1 MPETPPPKA
10 LLKLAVPGVR
20 IADAALPDW
29 LASGPRLRGGE
40 SKPDSFLPEG
50 LVKVRCAVA
59 LSLPTRGLGEGAG
72 LVEEEIRSGQVVV
85 LGLEDGATVMLSP
98 DSLAAALP
106 SGEKGALSTLDL
118 AALSDATA
126 VTRGAPAGL
135 AMRLFSRLF
144 VLDVDPEFIDG
155 ILEEAREKALQW
167 ARQKLKAAVSE
178 KLWDLGE
185 QGISWY
191 ATKALM
197 ATIEGRIG
205 ITPGLYRWQGEE
217 NDSPTP
223 WSPAEAPLEQA
234 ATQPLLLFIH
244 GIASSCTGSF
254 ADLRTTS
261 LKDWRGLMAIYGDRV
276 LAFDHHTFSVSP
288 IQNAIALVRLLP
300 RRARVHLVTHS
311 TGGLVGDLL
320 CLAGFD
326 PDLIDRY
333 WRATPSVD
341 GEVDPDRRQKLIESL
356 QETYEEQ
363 RQMLGELRNLLR
375 EKELN
380 IERYVRVASPAR
392 GTRLVG
398 SHLDIFLSAL
408 LTVIGVVPI
417 LSGNLIYAGVK
428 RMVLEIVRLRTD
440 PRLVPGLEA
449 ILPDSPLGAFLAA
462 AVPAARPK
470 LAVIAGD
477 VKGDS
482 LLQRL
487 LLLVHDTVSFR
498 GVQNDIVV
506 DTDSMD
512 GGIAVSCPYDYLFLQ
527 GPRINHFHYFADATI
542 RTAFYS
548 WLTASESPSA
558 FQSIQPIPLIPPSKD
573 TLALARGSRLFRGV
587 GTAANALPVVVV
599 VPDLMGCHLLDAST
613 HQCLWFDPDLTPQKD
628 PASLGDWEHTRV
640 EAMLIDRF
648 YGELQQHLGQFH
660 RVEPYA
666 YDWRQPLV
674 HGEDCEPRPDS
685 DQPSD
690 RPSDRPPNVVDD
702 LATLLGDLLKESRQP
717 VRLLAHGSG
726 GLLVRALAAAHTEL
740 WQRLTEREGARVL
753 MLGTPHQGTYGT
765 VETLLGKSRLARQLL
780 RRHGKEAMKRLLGQL
795 AQCPGVLQTLPT
807 AAFAGPTPASTG
819 TDMGDA
825 LAPHDWTSPGQWTP
839 ELLAAAGREGVVA
852 PPPESNLLEQAG
864 MGWDRMPVAAL
875 KPASAQIPCLIT
887 VHGQSALTPCGLT
900 LHEGEVHMLGTPQG
914 DGLVTW
920 ASAKS
925 GIEAADYLLPV
936 EHGALTCTSSAFAA
950 LDDLLQI
957 GSTAKLTRLAPQ
969 NFAEELQVCDIPPVL
984 LPTSAELLAS
994 VLGGPSHRAQQAE
1007 VPLAATLKVRCRAM
1021 DLRFVTQP
1029 VLVGH
1034 YEQDPITGP
1043 EALIDRQLVNSQL
1056 TTRHQLGIYAG
1067 PLGTATVVLLDQT
1080 AEEHLRDSYRGAV
1093 VTGLGP
1099 MGALTHSTLTE
1110 AVRVGAL
1117 RYLLQILDRR
1127 GGELPDAEKIEAPL
1141 TTLLLG
1147 TNSTTA
1153 SNITI
1158 EDSLS
1163 CIVRGVMAANR
1174 QFRDAHPGG
1183 RVMVSRLDIVELNLD
1198 IAITAV
1204 KALQR
1209 VTDQLNKE
1217 NPCSDMQVEFDPL
1230 LHTDGSQ
1237 RHRLDASVGFG
1248 YWPRFVITDS
1258 EGSRQGSRRETAI
1271 ARSISFARFGQL
1283 ARAEATQQQRQP
1295 GLVESIVEK
1304 SISNYAYNENLAR
1317 ALFHLLVPHE
1327 FKELFRQTD
1336 RMVLVLDER
1345 TANLPW
1351 EMMWDGDSPICLKQR
1366 MVRQLQSTNN
1376 RSIVSQAFRYSA
1388 YVVGNPST
1396 QGYDQVFRDVLDQ
1409 QMGPIKSLH
1418 PLPAAEEEARTV
1430 VKLLRDKDFK
1440 IEESIGADEQ
1450 AVDIIEKMF
1459 RRPYRIIHISAHGLF
1474 DKRTMFGDRRSG
1486 VMLSDGMLITA
1497 AEICSVE
1504 QVPDLVFLNCCHLA
1518 RTDRVDSETVPLNR
1532 LAASLATELIR
1543 LGVRVVLAAGW
1554 AVEDGVARFFT
1565 EQFYQKLLSNQ
1576 PFGEAV
1582 FQARVAT
1589 HEMYSGSTTW
1599 GAFQAYGDPSFVL
1612 DSNPVHRDSV
1622 DHAEPAAPFVHEE
1635 ELLQELKALKVNL
1648 HVPSTQKDAVS
1659 GSSLLTEQQ
1668 LQAALKRSES
1678 TWPTIPRVAASI
1690 ADVYRELGPA
1700 SYEKAREW
1708 YLKAL
1713 RQDSHPFVSYDESTT
1728 FAPISAIEQLAVI
1741 ESQLG
1746 IEQWERGRGNSDQKM
1761 METGRELML
1770 SGINRL
1776 DRLIKLIDLPSIAEA
1791 PASTS
1796 TVLLVPSSSYSDRK
1810 AMLGG
1815 AYKRQAVSFAQ
1826 ELQADR
1832 AEAVNHLASNKK
1844 LKAENDFT
1852 KSLSSSIRWYK
1863 DSGEACYPSVNW
1875 FVLQAVRDLDKPFK
1889 GRSAEIEA
1897 ARACADTARQE
1908 YREKPTFW
1916 NAVTPADALLTMH
1929 LLDRSLNNELNR
1941 VKSAYLEALEHVAAT
1956 PSERESV
1963 VRHLKNLVHLVEG
1976 MMSLASFHTVP
1987 STHDPEVFKQA
1998 RGVLN
2003 ALKEL
2008 HELACTIT
2016 LQLAP
2021 AEPTVEAST
2030 ALVIE
2035 TWD

>member
-1 MPETPPPKA
+1 MPESELPKA
-10 LLKLAVPGVR
+10 LLQLAVPGVW
-20 IADAALPDW
+20 IPDAALPDW
-29 LASGPRLRGGE
+29 LASGPRLRGE
-40 SKPDSFLPEG
+40 SKLDLFLPEG
-50 LVKVRCAVA
+50 LVKVRWAVA
-59 LSLPTRGLGEGAG
+59 LSPSTRGAGEGAG
-72 LVEEEIRSGQVVV
+72 LVEQEICSGQIVVI
-85 LGLEDGATVMLSP
+85 GFEDGATVMFSP
-98 DSLAAALP
+98 ESLLAAHRP
-106 SGEKGALSTLDL
+106 GEKGELPRLDL

-126 VTRGAPAGL
+126 LTRGAPAGVGL
-135 AMRLFSRLF
+135 RLLSRLF
-144 VLDVDPEFIDG
+144 VLDVDSEFVDE

-167 ARQKLKAAVSE
+167 ARQKLKTFVSE
-178 KLWDLGE
+178 KLWNFGE
-185 QGISWY
+185 RGVSWF

-197 ATIEGRIG
+197 GTIEGRIG

-217 NDSPTP
+217 NDSPSL
-223 WSPAEAPLEQA
+223 WSPQEAPLAQVDA
-234 ATQPLLLFIH
+234 QPILLFIH
-244 GIASSCTGSF
+244 GIASSRNGSF
-254 ADLRTTS
+254 ADLRQSS
-261 LKDWRGLMAIYGDRV
+261 LKDWRGLMATYGDRV
-276 LAFDHHTFSVSP
+276 LAFEHHTFSVSP
-288 IQNAIALVRLLP
+288 IENALNLARQLP
-300 RRARVHLVTHS
+300 RRAKVHLVTHS

-320 CLAGFD
+320 CLTGFD
-326 PDLIDRY
+326 ADLIDQY
-333 WRATPSVD
+333 WRVTPSVAE
-341 GEVDPDRRQKLIESL
+341 EVDEHRRKTLVESL
-356 QETYEEQ
+356 KDAYAEQ
-363 RQMLGELRNLLR
+363 RQMLGELRSVLR

-380 IERYVRVASPAR
+380 IERYVRVACPAR

-398 SHLDIFLSAL
+398 SHLDVFLSGL
-408 LTVIGVVPI
+408 LTVIGLVPI
-417 LSGNLIYAGVK
+417 LSENPPYAAVK
-428 RMVLEIVRLRTD
+428 RMVLEILRLRTD

-462 AVPAARPK
+462 ARPAARPK

-477 VKGDS
+477 VKADS

-487 LLLVHDTVSFR
+487 LLLVHDTVSFQ
-498 GVQNDIVV
+498 GVQNDLVV
-506 DTDSMD
+506 DTDSMH
-512 GGIAVSCPYDYLFLQ
+512 GGIAVSCPHDYLFLE
-527 GPRINHFHYFADATI
+527 GPRINHFHYFADASI
-542 RTAFYS
+542 RAAFYS
-548 WLTASESPSA
+548 WFTARNSPA
-558 FQSIQPIPLIPPSKD
+558 GFQSIQPVPLIPPPAD
-573 TLALARGSRLFRGV
+573 TLSQARGSQWFRGV
-587 GTAANALPVVVV
+587 GTAANALPVVVL
-599 VPDLMGCHLLDAST
+599 VPDLMGCHLLDASQ
-613 HQCLWFDPDLTPQKD
+613 QCLWFDPELTALKD
-628 PASLGDWEHTRV
+628 SASLGDWKHTTV
-640 EAMLIDRF
+640 KALLIDRF
-648 YGELQQHLGQFH
+648 YGELLLHLRQSH
-660 RVEPYA
+660 RVEPFA

-674 HGEDCEPRPDS
+674 HEEEPEPGPDS

-690 RPSDRPPNVVDD
+690 QLPNVVGD
-702 LATLLGDLLKESRQP
+702 LATLLEDLLKETSQP
-717 VRLLAHGSG
+717 LRLVAHGAG
-726 GLLVRALAAAHTEL
+726 GLLVRALAAAHSEL
-740 WQRLTEREGARVL
+740 WKRCIEREGARVL

-765 VETLLGKSRLARQLL
+765 VATLLGRSRLAQQLL
-780 RRHGKEAMKRLLGQL
+780 RRHGKEATKRLLEQL

-807 AAFAGPTPASTG
+807 ASFAGPTADSIDSATGNAS
-819 TDMGDA
+819 
-825 LAPHDWTSPGQWTP
+825 APHGWASPGPWSQQLLEAAAQGGP
-839 ELLAAAGREGVVA
+839 LAA
-852 PPPESNLLEQAG
+852 PPDPNLLEQARL
-864 MGWDRMPVAAL
+864 GWDRMPVEAL
-875 KPASAQIPCLIT
+875 MPAPAQNPCLIA
-887 VHGQSALTPCGLT
+887 VHGQAPLTPCGLS
-900 LHEGEVHMLGTPQG
+900 LRDGELSMLGTPQG

-920 ASAKS
+920 ASARS
-925 GIEAADYLLPV
+925 GVEAADYLLPV
-936 EHGALTCTSSAFAA
+936 EHGALPCTTRAFAA
-950 LDDLLQI
+950 FDDLLQV
-957 GSTAKLTRLAPQ
+957 GSTTKLTRLDPQ
-969 NFAEELQVCDIPPVL
+969 TVTEGLQVCDEPSAL
-984 LPTSAELLAS
+984 LPTSAELVDS
-994 VLGGPSHRAQQAE
+994 VLGAPSHREQPADGRG
-1007 VPLAATLKVRCRAM
+1007 ATALKVKCRAM

-1034 YEQDPITGP
+1034 YEQDSIAGP

-1067 PLGTATVVLLDQT
+1067 PLGTATVVLIDQT
-1080 AEEHLRDSYRGAV
+1080 AEERLRDSYRGAV

-1099 MGALTHSTLTE
+1099 MGALTHSSLTE

-1217 NPCSDMQVEFDPL
+1217 NQCSDMQVEFDPF

-1258 EGSRQGSRRETAI
+1258 EGPRQGSRRETAI

-1304 SISNYAYNENLAR
+1304 SISNYAYNDNLAR

-1376 RSIVSQAFRYSA
+1376 RSIVSQALRYSA

-1418 PLPAAEEEARTV
+1418 PLPAAEEEARAV
-1430 VKLLRDKDFK
+1430 VKLLRDNDFEI
-1440 IEESIGADEQ
+1440 IEESIGDDQQ

-1518 RTDRVDSETVPLNR
+1518 RTDRVDSEAVPLNR

-1565 EQFYQKLLSNQ
+1565 EQFYQKLLDNQ

-1612 DSNPVHRDSV
+1612 DSNPVHHRRV
-1622 DHAEPAAPFVHEE
+1622 DLAEPAAPFVHEE
-1635 ELLQELKALKVNL
+1635 ELLQELMALKVNL
-1648 HVPSTQKDAVS
+1648 HVPSTQKDAIS

-1678 TWPTIPRVAASI
+1678 TWQTIPRVAASI

-1700 SYEKAREW
+1700 SYEKARQW

-1713 RQDSHPFVSYDESTT
+1713 GEDSHPFVSYDESTT

-1746 IEQWERGRGNSDQKM
+1746 IEQWEQGRDNSDQKM
-1761 METGRELML
+1761 METGRGLML

-1791 PASTS
+1791 PASKS
-1796 TVLLVPSSSYSDRK
+1796 AVLLVPSSSYSDRK

-1832 AEAVNHLASNKK
+1832 AEAVNQLATNKK

-1852 KSLSSSIRWYK
+1852 KCLSSSIRWYK
-1863 DSGEACYPSVNW
+1863 ESGEACYPSLNW
-1875 FVLQAVRDLDKPFK
+1875 LALQAVRDLDKPFK

-1897 ARACADTARQE
+1897 ARACADTARQV
-1908 YREKPTFW
+1908 YREKPKFW
-1916 NAVTPADALLTMH
+1916 NAVTPANALLTIH
-1929 LLDRSLNNELNR
+1929 LLERSLNKELNR
-1941 VKSAYLEALEHVAAT
+1941 VKSAYIEALEHVAAT
-1956 PSERESV
+1956 PSERENV
-1963 VRHLKNLVHLVEG
+1963 VRHIKNLVYLVEG
-1976 MMSLASFHTVP
+1976 MMSLASFHAVP
-1987 STHDPEVFKQA
+1987 STHDPELFKQA
-1998 RGVLN
+1998 RSVLD
-2003 ALKEL
+2003 ALIEL
-2008 HELACTIT
+2008 RELACAIT
-2016 LQLAP
+2016 LHLAP
-2021 AEPTVEAST
+2021 AQPAVEAST
-2030 ALVIE
+2030 AVVID
-2035 TWD
+2035 TLG

>member
-1 MPETPPPKA
+1 MPETQPPKA

-20 IADAALPDW
+20 IAEAALPDW

-59 LSLPTRGLGEGAG
+59 LSPPTRGLGEGAG

-98 DSLAAALP
+98 DSLAAAHP
-106 SGEKGALSTLDL
+106 SGEKGALFTLDL

-126 VTRGAPAGL
+126 VLRGAPTGL

-155 ILEEAREKALQW
+155 ILEEARAKALQW
-167 ARQKLKAAVSE
+167 ARQKLKSAVSE
-178 KLWDLGE
+178 KLWDLSE
-185 QGISWY
+185 RGISWY

-197 ATIEGRIG
+197 ATIEERIG

-223 WSPAEAPLEQA
+223 WPPADAHLEQA

-261 LKDWRGLMAIYGDRV
+261 LKDWRGLMASYGDRV
-276 LAFDHHTFSVSP
+276 LAFEHHTFSVSP
-288 IQNAIALVRLLP
+288 IQNAIDLVRLLP
-300 RRARVHLVTHS
+300 RKAKVHLVTHS

-326 PDLIDRY
+326 ADLINKY
-333 WRATPSVD
+333 WRATPSVE
-341 GEVDPDRRQKLIESL
+341 GEVDPDRRQTLIASL

-408 LTVIGVVPI
+408 LTVIGAVPI
-417 LSGNLIYAGVK
+417 LSGNPIYAAVK

-462 AVPAARPK
+462 AVPAAKPK

-482 LLQRL
+482 ILQRL

-506 DTDSMD
+506 DTDSMY
-512 GGIAVSCPYDYLFLQ
+512 GGIAVSCPYDYLFLE
-527 GPRINHFHYFADATI
+527 GPRINHFHYFADASI

-548 WLTASESPSA
+548 WLTARQSPSA
-558 FQSIQPIPLIPPSKD
+558 FQAIQPIPLIAPSKD
-573 TLALARGSRLFRGV
+573 SLALARGSRLFRGV
-587 GTAANALPVVVV
+587 GTASNALPVVVV

-613 HQCLWFDPDLTPQKD
+613 HHCLWFDPDLTPQKD
-628 PASLGDWEHTRV
+628 LASLGDWQHTRV

-648 YGELQQHLGQFH
+648 YGELQQHLGQSH
-660 RVEPYA
+660 RVEPFA

-674 HGEDCEPRPDS
+674 HGEVSEPRPDS
-685 DQPSD
+685 D
-690 RPSDRPPNVVDD
+690 RPSDPPPNVVDD
-702 LATLLGDLLKESRQP
+702 LATLLGDLLKESNQP

-726 GLLVRALAAAHTEL
+726 GLLIRALAAAHKEL
-740 WQRLTEREGARVL
+740 WRDLTAREGARVL
-753 MLGTPHQGTYGT
+753 MLGTPHQGTYRT

-780 RRHGKEAMKRLLGQL
+780 RRHGKEATMRLLGQL

-807 AAFAGPTPASTG
+807 AAFFGPTPASIS
-819 TDMGDA
+819 TDMKDA
-825 LAPHDWTSPGQWTP
+825 IAPHDWTSPGQWTA
-839 ELLAAAGREGVVA
+839 ELLAAAGREGIVA
-852 PPPESNLLEQAG
+852 PPPDSNRLEQAG
-864 MGWDRMPVAAL
+864 RGWDRMPVAAL
-875 KPASAQIPCLIT
+875 KPASARIPCLIS
-887 VHGQSALTPCGLT
+887 VHGQAVLTPCGLT

-920 ASAKS
+920 ASARS

-957 GSTAKLTRLAPQ
+957 GSTTKLTKLAPQ
-969 NFAEELQVCDIPPVL
+969 GFAEELQVCDIPPVL

-994 VLGGPSHRAQQAE
+994 VLGGPVHRAQQAE
-1007 VPLAATLKVRCRAM
+1007 VAQAATLKLRCRAM

-1034 YEQDPITGP
+1034 YEQDSIAGP

-1099 MGALTHSTLTE
+1099 MGSLTHSTLTE

-1127 GGELPDAEKIEAPL
+1127 GGELPKAEKIEAPL
-1141 TTLLLG
+1141 TALLLG

-1158 EDSLS
+1158 EDSLI

-1183 RVMVSRLDIVELNLD
+1183 RVMVTRLDFVELNLD
-1198 IAITAV
+1198 IAMTAV

-1209 VTDQLNKE
+1209 VKDQLNKE
-1217 NPCSDMQVEFDPL
+1217 NQCPDMQVEFDPF

-1237 RHRLDASVGFG
+1237 RHRLDASVGYG

-1258 EGSRQGSRRETAI
+1258 ESPCQGSRRETAI
-1271 ARSISFARFGQL
+1271 ARNISFARFGQL

-1336 RMVLVLDER
+1336 RMVMVLDER

-1376 RSIVSQAFRYSA
+1376 RSIVSQALRTSA

-1396 QGYDQVFRDVLDQ
+1396 QGYDQVFGDVLDQ
-1409 QMGPIKSLH
+1409 QKSPIKSLH
-1418 PLPAAEEEARTV
+1418 PLPAAEEEARAV
-1430 VKLLRDKDFK
+1430 VKLLRDADFEI
-1440 IEESIGADEQ
+1440 IEESIGADQQ

-1486 VMLSDGMLITA
+1486 VVLSDGMLITA

-1518 RTDRVDSETVPLNR
+1518 RADRVDSESVPLNR

-1543 LGVRVVLAAGW
+1543 MGVRVVLAAGW

-1565 EQFYQKLLSNQ
+1565 ETFYRQLLANQ

-1589 HEMYSGSTTW
+1589 HQQYSGSTTW

-1612 DSNPVHRDSV
+1612 NPNPVHRGSV
-1622 DHAEPAAPFVHEE
+1622 DHAEQPTAFVHPE
-1635 ELLQELKALKVNL
+1635 ELLQELKGLKVNL
-1648 HVPSTQKDAVS
+1648 HVPSTQRDAVS
-1659 GSSLLTEQQ
+1659 GSSLVTEQQ
-1668 LQAALKRSES
+1668 LQAALQRAQQSWLS
-1678 TWPTIPRVAASI
+1678 MPIVAASI

-1700 SYEKAREW
+1700 SYENAREW
-1708 YLKAL
+1708 YLKAVG
-1713 RQDSHPFVSYDESTT
+1713 QDSHPFVSHNDSTAG
-1728 FAPISAIEQLAVI
+1728 APISAIEQLAVI

-1746 IEQWERGRGNSDQKM
+1746 LDQWEQGWKDGNEKM
-1761 METGRELML
+1761 MAVGRDWMR

-1776 DRLIKLIDLPSIAEA
+1776 DQLLKMIDHPNSAKAPPRTSIPAKLQ
-1791 PASTS
+1791 TS
-1796 TVLLVPSSSYSDRK
+1796 GYSDRK

-1826 ELQADR
+1826 ELQGKGTPIHNPTT
-1832 AEAVNHLASNKK
+1832 EEKSKTEK
-1844 LKAENDFT
+1844 EFT
-1852 KSLSSSIRWYK
+1852 KSLSESIKYYK
-1863 DSGEACYPSVNW
+1863 ESGDECYPKLN
-1875 FVLQAVRDLDKPFK
+1875 LLALLAIRDLDKPLINVPF
-1889 GRSAEIEA
+1889 AEVEA
-1897 ARACADTARQE
+1897 ARACADAARQE
-1908 YREKPTFW
+1908 YRENPTFW
-1916 NAVTPADALLTMH
+1916 NALIPANALLTMH
-1929 LLDRSLNNELNR
+1929 LLDRSLNNTLNR
-1941 VKSAYLEALEHVAAT
+1941 VKSAYIEALEHVAAT
-1956 PSERESV
+1956 PSERESE
-1963 VRHLKNLVHLVEG
+1963 VRHLKNLLHLVEG
-1976 MMSLASFHTVP
+1976 MMNLSSFHAVS
-1987 STHDPEVFKQA
+1987 STRDAEIPKQA
-1998 RGVLN
+1998 RSVLD

-2008 HELACTIT
+2008 HELACSIT

-2021 AEPTVEAST
+2021 AEPAVGGST
-2030 ALVIE
+2030 DLVIQS
-2035 TWD
+2035 WN

>member
-1 MPETPPPKA
+1 MPETQPPKA

-20 IADAALPDW
+20 IAEAALPDW

-59 LSLPTRGLGEGAG
+59 LSPPTRGLGEGAG
-72 LVEEEIRSGQVVV
+72 LVEEEISSGQVVV

-98 DSLAAALP
+98 DSLAAAHP
-106 SGEKGALSTLDL
+106 SGEKGALFTLDL

-126 VTRGAPAGL
+126 VLRGAPTGL

-178 KLWDLGE
+178 KLWDLSE
-185 QGISWY
+185 RGISWY

-223 WSPAEAPLEQA
+223 WPPADAHLEQA

-244 GIASSCTGSF
+244 GIASTCTGSF

-261 LKDWRGLMAIYGDRV
+261 LKDWRGLMARYGDRV
-276 LAFDHHTFSVSP
+276 LAFEHHTFSVSP
-288 IQNAIALVRLLP
+288 IQNAIDLVRLLP
-300 RRARVHLVTHS
+300 RQAKVHLVTHS

-326 PDLIDRY
+326 ADLMNKY
-333 WRATPSVD
+333 WRATPSVE
-341 GEVDPDRRQKLIESL
+341 GEVDPDRRQKLIASL

-408 LTVIGVVPI
+408 LTVIGAVPI
-417 LSGNLIYAGVK
+417 LSGNPIYAAVK

-462 AVPAARPK
+462 AVPAAKPK

-498 GVQNDIVV
+498 GMQNDIVV
-506 DTDSMD
+506 DTDSMY

-527 GPRINHFHYFADATI
+527 GPRINHFHYFADASI

-548 WLTASESPSA
+548 WLTARQSPSA
-558 FQSIQPIPLIPPSKD
+558 FQAIQPIPLIAPSKD
-573 TLALARGSRLFRGV
+573 SLALARGSRLFRGV
-587 GTAANALPVVVV
+587 GTASNALPVVVV

-613 HQCLWFDPDLTPQKD
+613 HHCLWFDPDLTPQQD
-628 PASLGDWEHTRV
+628 PGSLGDWEHTRV

-648 YGELQQHLGQFH
+648 YGELQQHLVQSH
-660 RVEPYA
+660 RVEPFA

-674 HGEDCEPRPDS
+674 HVEVSEPRPDS
-685 DQPSD
+685 D
-690 RPSDRPPNVVDD
+690 RPSDPPPNVVDD
-702 LATLLGDLLKESRQP
+702 LATLLGDLLKESNQP

-726 GLLVRALAAAHTEL
+726 GLLIRALAAAHKEL
-740 WQRLTEREGARVL
+740 WRHLTAREGARVL
-753 MLGTPHQGTYGT
+753 MLGTPHQGTYRT

-780 RRHGKEAMKRLLGQL
+780 RRHGKEATTRLLGQL

-807 AAFAGPTPASTG
+807 AAFFGPTPASIS
-819 TDMGDA
+819 TDMKDA
-825 LAPHDWTSPGQWTP
+825 IAPHDWTSPGQWTA
-839 ELLAAAGREGVVA
+839 ELLAAAGREGIVT
-852 PPPESNLLEQAG
+852 PPPDSNLLEQAG
-864 MGWDRMPVAAL
+864 RGWDRMPVAAL
-875 KPASAQIPCLIT
+875 KPASAQIPCLIS
-887 VHGQSALTPCGLT
+887 VHGQAVLTPCGLT

-920 ASAKS
+920 ASARS

-936 EHGALTCTSSAFAA
+936 EHGALTFTSSAFTA
-950 LDDLLQI
+950 LEDLLQI
-957 GSTAKLTRLAPQ
+957 GSTTKLTRLAPQ
-969 NFAEELQVCDIPPVL
+969 TFAEELQVCDIPPVL
-984 LPTSAELLAS
+984 LPTSAELLDS
-994 VLGGPSHRAQQAE
+994 VLGGPSQRAQQAE
-1007 VPLAATLKVRCRAM
+1007 VALAATLKVRCCAM

-1034 YEQDPITGP
+1034 YQQDPIAGP

-1067 PLGTATVVLLDQT
+1067 PLGSATVVLLDQT

-1099 MGALTHSTLTE
+1099 MGSLTHSTLTE

-1127 GGELPDAEKIEAPL
+1127 GGDFDDPDSEKIEAPL
-1141 TTLLLG
+1141 AALLLG

-1153 SNITI
+1153 STITI
-1158 EDSLS
+1158 EDSLT
-1163 CIVRGVMAANR
+1163 CLLRGVMAANR
-1174 QFRDAHPGG
+1174 QFRDAHPRGS
-1183 RVMVSRLDIVELNLD
+1183 VMVSTLDIVELNLD
-1198 IAITAV
+1198 IALTAV
-1204 KALQR
+1204 KALRR

-1217 NPCSDMQVEFDPL
+1217 NELSSLKVEFDPIL
-1230 LHTDGSQ
+1230 YTNGSY
-1237 RHRLDASVGFG
+1237 RHRLDASVGWG
-1248 YWPRFVITDS
+1248 YWPRFVITDC
-1258 EGSRQGSRRETAI
+1258 EAPPTDSRPETAI
-1271 ARSISFARFGQL
+1271 ARNISFARFGQL
-1283 ARAEATQQQRQP
+1283 ARVEATQQQPQP
-1295 GLVESIVEK
+1295 GLVESLVEK
-1304 SISNYAYNENLAR
+1304 SISNHTYNENLSK
-1317 ALFHLLVPHE
+1317 ALFHLLLPHE

-1336 RMVLVLDER
+1336 RMVMVLDER

-1366 MVRQLQSTNN
+1366 IVRQLQSANN
-1376 RSIVSQAFRYSA
+1376 RSIVSQALRKSA

-1396 QGYDQVFRDVLDQ
+1396 NGYDQVFRDILDQ
-1409 QMGPIKSLH
+1409 QIGPIKNLH

-1430 VKLLRDKDFK
+1430 VNLLGGADFI
-1440 IEESIGADEQ
+1440 IEESIGADQQ
-1450 AVDIIEKMF
+1450 AIDIVEKIF

-1474 DKRTMFGDRRSG
+1474 DKQTKFGDRRSG
-1486 VMLSDGMLITA
+1486 VVLSDGMLITA

-1518 RTDRVDSETVPLNR
+1518 RTDRVDSESVPLNR

-1543 LGVRVVLAAGW
+1543 LGVSVVLAAGW
-1554 AVEDGVARFFT
+1554 AVEDGAARVFT
-1565 EQFYQKLLSNQ
+1565 EKFYQELLANR

-1582 FQARVAT
+1582 FQARLAT
-1589 HEMYSGSTTW
+1589 YQKFPGSTTW

-1612 DSNPVHRDSV
+1612 DPNPVHRHLV
-1622 DHAEPAAPFVHEE
+1622 DDAEHPPPFAHPE
-1635 ELLQELKALKVNL
+1635 ELLQELKGLKVNL
-1648 HVPSTQKDAVS
+1648 HVPSTQKDGVS

-1668 LQAALKRSES
+1668 LQAVLKRAEP
-1678 TWPTIPRVAASI
+1678 TWLSMPMVAASI
-1690 ADVYRELGPA
+1690 ADVHRELGPA

-1708 YLKAL
+1708 YMKAV
-1713 RQDSHPFVSYDESTT
+1713 RQNSHPFVSHDDATAV
-1728 FAPISAIEQLAVI
+1728 APISAIEQLAFI

-1746 IEQWERGRGNSDQKM
+1746 IDQWERGSKEGNQEM
-1761 METGRELML
+1761 MSYGRELMR

-1776 DRLIKLIDLPSIAEA
+1776 NQLIKMNDHSMSADMP
-1791 PASTS
+1791 STS
-1796 TVLLVPSSSYSDRK
+1796 SSLVAEKTSVYSHRR

-1815 AYKRQAVSFAQ
+1815 CYKLQAVSFAQ
-1826 ELQADR
+1826 ELKNASAPNNQAT
-1832 AEAVNHLASNKK
+1832 AEEK
-1844 LKAENDFT
+1844 LKTEKDLAR
-1852 KSLSSSIRWYK
+1852 SLLKSIRCYK
-1863 DSGEACYPSVNW
+1863 DSGDDSYPILNW
-1875 FVLQAVRDLDKPFK
+1875 LTLQAISDLDKPLK
-1889 GRSAEIEA
+1889 VQSQMIAVARS
-1897 ARACADTARQE
+1897 CADTARQK

-1916 NAVTPADALLTMH
+1916 KAVGPADALLTMQ
-1929 LLDRSLNNELNR
+1929 LLDRSLTNELSR
-1941 VKSAYLEALEHVAAT
+1941 VKSAYIEALEHVAAT
-1956 PSERESV
+1956 PSERESL
-1963 VRHLKNLVHLVEG
+1963 VRHLKNLLHLVEG
-1976 MMSLASFHTVP
+1976 MTSLSSFHA
-1987 STHDPEVFKQA
+1987 DPPTRDAEILRQA
-1998 RGVLN
+1998 RAVLD

-2016 LQLAP
+2016 RQLAP
-2021 AEPTVEAST
+2021 AEPAVEGSID
-2030 ALVIE
+2030 LVIQS
-2035 TWD
+2035 WD